1 MWTQDPRCWLASASA
16 WCRAVTYHAAVAA
29 RPLTTLTLILALAA
43 CGGGGSTEPSSS
55 GSVSESIGASASAA
69 HASAS
74 AGAGEMV
81 SVFDLETGDCFN
93 NAAEGT
99 VEEVERID
107 CAAPHT
113 YEIYAAVDHP
123 GGSSDPYPGDEAMA
137 SFAGEQCRADFEPFI
152 GLDYDSSELFI
163 FYLHPSAETWP
174 AGDREVLCTVYSED
188 GPLEGSMEGA
198 NR

>member
-1 MWTQDPRCWLASASA
+1 
-16 WCRAVTYHAAVAA
+16 V
-29 RPLTTLTLILALAA
+29 TLIFALAA
-43 CGGGGSTEPSSS
+43 CGGGESAGPTSS
-55 GSVSESIGASASAA
+55 GSVAESIGASASGAE
-69 HASAS
+69 ASAS
-74 AGAGEMV
+74 ALAGEMV
-81 SVFDLETGDCFN
+81 SVFDLKTGDCFN
-93 NAAEGT
+93 NATQGT

-113 YEIYAAVDHP
+113 YEIFAAVDHP

-137 SFAGEQCRADFEPFI
+137 SFAGEQCRAEFETFI
-152 GLDYDSSELFI
+152 GLDYDSSELSI

-174 AGDREVLCTVYSED
+174 TGDREVLCTVYSEE

>member
-1 MWTQDPRCWLASASA
+1 MPPLMIRAQDPRG
-16 WCRAVTYHAAVAA
+16 AVTYHAAVAA
-29 RPLTTLTLILALAA
+29 RSLITLVLILTLAA
-43 CGGGGSTEPSSS
+43 CGGGESTQPSRSAS
-55 GSVSESIGASASAA
+55 AVASTVASAEASASAP
-69 HASAS
+69 
-74 AGAGEMV
+74 AGETV
-81 SVFDLETGDCFN
+81 SVFDLKTGDCFN
-93 NAAEGT
+93 SAAEGT

-113 YEIYAAVDHP
+113 YEIFAAVDHP
-123 GGSSDPYPGDEAMA
+123 GGSSDAYPGDVAMA
-137 SFAGEQCRADFEPFI
+137 SFAGEQCRAEFEPFI

-174 AGDREVLCTVYSED
+174 RGDREVLCTVYSED

>member
-1 MWTQDPRCWLASASA
+1 
-16 WCRAVTYHAAVAA
+16 VAA
-29 RPLTTLTLILALAA
+29 RSLIALTLILALTA
-43 CGGGGSTEPSSS
+43 CGGSESVEPSRSAS
-55 GSVSESIGASASAA
+55 AVASNAASAEASASTP
-69 HASAS
+69 
-74 AGAGEMV
+74 AGETV
-81 SVFDLETGDCFN
+81 SVFDLKTGDCFDS
-93 NAAEGT
+93 AAEGT

-123 GGSSDPYPGDEAMA
+123 GGPNDPYPGDEAMA
-137 SFAGEQCRADFEPFI
+137 TFAGEQCRTEFETFI

-163 FYLHPSAETWP
+163 FYLHPSGETWP
-174 AGDREVLCTVYSED
+174 RGDREVLCTVYSED